1 MFWFLVLVLPIAI
14 DLFIG
19 LTAGIRTLV
28 VFCFLVAASEI
39 LWDWYKRGWAYV
51 SAARF
56 NYVSKALNSVIAIIL
71 LVWLSLLPR
80 HPTLWLA
87 VPLVAL
93 SIPFAVSK
101 YGHPLAPVLVLASA
115 ICQWIPSRGWRI
127 SRS

>member
-1 MFWFLVLVLPIAI
+1 MFWFLILVLPIAI

-28 VFCFLVAASEI
+28 VFCFFLAASEI
-39 LWDWYKRGWAYV
+39 LFDWYKRGWSYV

-71 LVWLSLLPR
+71 VTWLYLLPH
-80 HPTLWLA
+80 HPVLWLA

-93 SIPFAVSK
+93 SVPVAVSM

-115 ICQWIPSRGWRI
+115 ICQWIPSRWRI